1 MATATTTVRATGVP
15 AGYVEHVREL
25 SKNGKRVRAA
35 MATGQMAKPNRRR
48 RQLTQAEAQEEARS
62 IQVTLGA

>member
-35 MATGQMAKPNRRR
+35 MATGKMAKPSRRR
-48 RQLTQAEAQEEARS
+48 RQLTQVEAQQEAQS
-62 IQVTLGA
+62 IQTALRA